1 MGADTNNMSGDLGG
15 MPLHG
20 VSSGGIR
27 TCLELPSW
35 KLLVDVGAVDHHQVP
50 ANTVLI
56 THGHL
61 DHLGGIANHIAL
73 RELMGQKPGRY
84 IMPPEILEDVE
95 DLLAVWRRLDKA
107 SLEAELI
114 PLAPGETLDLDRS
127 RHVVPFAVDH
137 RVVSQ
142 GYLLYSRTSK
152 LLPEFEGLPGDELAR
167 LRKTGHDITTDV
179 NQVEFAFSGDTRI
192 EGLLAN
198 KQALTAKRLVMEA
211 TFLDE
216 RVSVE
221 KARSVGHI
229 HLDEICEHAQ
239 AFQCEYLVLTHF
251 SLRYNRRQAWDI
263 IRQVLPADLLE
274 RTVIL

>member
-1 MGADTNNMSGDLGG
+1 MGAEHGKSSIDLGG
-15 MPLHG
+15 MPLRG
-20 VSSGGIR
+20 ISSGGIR

-50 ANTVLI
+50 ASTVLI

-84 IMPPEILEDVE
+84 VLPPAILEDVE

-107 SLEAELI
+107 PLKAELI

-127 RHVVPFAVDH
+127 RQVVPFAVDH

-142 GYLLYSRTSK
+142 GYLLYSRTLK
-152 LLPEFEGLPGDELAR
+152 LLADFEGLPGDEIVR
-167 LRKTGHDITTDV
+167 LRKSGQNITSEV
-179 NQVEFAFSGDTRI
+179 NRVEFAFSGDTRI
-192 EGLLAN
+192 EGLLNNA
-198 KQALTAKRLVMEA
+198 KALTAKRLVMEA

-216 RVSVE
+216 RVGVE
-221 KARSVGHI
+221 KARAVGHI
-229 HLDEICEHAQ
+229 HLDEIREHADAFECEH
-239 AFQCEYLVLTHF
+239 LVLTHF
-251 SLRYNRRQAWDI
+251 SLRYNHRQAWDL
-263 IRQVLPADLLE
+263 IRKALPADLVE

>member
-1 MGADTNNMSGDLGG
+1 

-50 ANTVLI
+50 ASTVLI

-73 RELMGQKPGRY
+73 RELMGHKPARY
-84 IMPPEILEDVE
+84 VIPPALLEDVE

-107 SLEAELI
+107 PLEAELI

-142 GYLLYSRTSK
+142 GYLLYSRISK
-152 LLPEFEGLPGDELAR
+152 LLPEFEGLRGDELAR

-179 NQVEFAFSGDTRI
+179 SQVEFAFSGDTRI
-192 EGLLAN
+192 DALLEN
-198 KQALTAKRLVMEA
+198 EQALTAKRLVMEA

-216 RVSVE
+216 RVGVE

-239 AFQCEYLVLTHF
+239 AFQCEHLVLTHF
-251 SLRYNRRQAWDI
+251 SLRYNRRQAWEL
-263 IRQVLPADLLE
+263 IRQALPADLLE